1 MFPGFFSGRRGY
13 GNPGAGFIVLD
24 ITLPRR
30 GGGKSDLAG
39 GRVGISC
46 LIELSR
52 IGQGYKLIGRIASA
66 ASVAFGIYPWS
77 VAALV
82 ASVPSLYIPLTSEIW
97 ALMDRTAEDGS

>member
-66 ASVAFGIYPWS
+66 ASVAFAFIIGNHIGITGCQAYS
-77 VAALV
+77 NKQLN
-82 ASVPSLYIPLTSEIW
+82 E
-97 ALMDRTAEDGS
+97 